1 MILALTIALALT
13 VQAPT
18 VSPTAADL
26 VPVFG
31 NTLVSTYPDGRKA
44 RAWLTADGR
53 FEGEGRRGGR
63 NAGTWRVRD
72 GKVCFSLRRP
82 IIVPGSYCTPIV
94 RGGIGTRWT
103 ATAVTGETITVELVA
118 GR

>member
-1 MILALTIALALT
+1 MLTALAFSLAL
-13 VQAPT
+13 VGQAPT
-18 VSPTAADL
+18 ATDL
-26 VPVFG
+26 APAFG

-44 RAWLTADGR
+44 RAWLTPDGR

-72 GKVCFSLRRP
+72 GKLCFSMRRP
-82 IIVPGSYCTPIV
+82 VMIPGSYCTPIV

-103 ATAVTGETITVELVA
+103 APAVTGETITVELVA

>member
-1 MILALTIALALT
+1 MIAALILASLLTLQT
-13 VQAPT
+13 PT
-18 VSPTAADL
+18 VTDL
-26 VPVFG
+26 APVFG
-31 NTLVSTYPDGRKA
+31 NTLVSTYPDGRMAK
-44 RAWLTADGR
+44 AWLTADGR

-82 IIVPGSYCTPIV
+82 IIMPGSFCTPIV
-94 RGGIGTRWT
+94 RGGVGTRWT
-103 ATAVTGETITVELVA
+103 ATAVTGETITVQLVA

>member
-1 MILALTIALALT
+1 MIPALTLALVLSIQT
-13 VQAPT
+13 
-18 VSPTAADL
+18 PTAADL
-26 VPVFG
+26 QPVFG
-31 NTLVSTYPDGRKA
+31 NTLVSTYPDGRTAK
-44 RAWLTADGR
+44 AWLTPDGR

-82 IIVPGSYCTPIV
+82 IVMPGSYCTPIV
-94 RGGIGTRWT
+94 RGGVGTRWN
-103 ATAVTGETITVELVA
+103 ATAVTGEAITVQLVA